1 MAIDDD
7 TELRIL
13 RAALA
18 EQEATIQT
26 LEARLAEAEDRR
38 AAVGRRVGGLS
49 AVHDVV
55 EAMDRERRREAEQ
68 WLQREL
74 AAAGERAER
83 TLDHLRRELAHAQSE
98 REIITT
104 STLWRVMQPLR
115 RAAQAIPAPLR
126 GGLRR
131 SVGLAAAA
139 ATGRLG
145 RALRDGAAG
154 PVRRQE
160 TAYQRWAREYDTL
173 DERDRMA
180 IRTEIVTLA
189 AHPLISVVI
198 PAYDTDEA
206 YLRAAIG
213 SVRAQLYENWE
224 LCIADDASPGAHVWP
239 LLQGAAAQDSRIKI
253 VRREENGHIAAA
265 TNSALA
271 LASGD
276 FVALMD
282 HDDLLPEHALYEVA
296 RELAAHPETD
306 IIYSDEDG
314 IDADG
319 LRSEPYF
326 KTDWNLD
333 LLHGHNMVSHLGV
346 YRRSLVVELGG
357 MRVGYEGSQ
366 DYDLVLRAFERCGE
380 ARIRHIPAILYHW
393 RKGQGSFS
401 QSWMDRC
408 VLNAKRAVAEHLER
422 IGSGARVTGSPTVAQ
437 WLRVVHPVPQ
447 TAPLVSV
454 IIPTKDRAA
463 LLERCV
469 DGVLSRTNYAEVE
482 LLIVDNGSTE
492 PAATA
497 LLDRLAGNK
506 RIRVL
511 HRPGVFNYPALNN
524 EAVREAAGEI
534 VLLLN
539 NDVDVINGEWLT
551 EMVSHAQRPEIGAV
565 GAKLLYPDGRVQH
578 AGVVVG
584 MGGVAGHQYVGS
596 RGDDPGYFG
605 HLCLVR
611 DVWAV
616 TAACLAIRRETYL
629 AVGGLDD
636 QNLTVAFNDVDF
648 CLRVAE
654 RGLRNLWTPYAT
666 LYHLESVSRGVD
678 TDPVRHARFARE
690 VAYMHQRWG
699 HLLQRDPFFSP
710 NFTLNSGQ
718 NELAFPPRRPRS
730 WQTGAWSGG
739 MREAAR

>member
-13 RAALA
+13 RAAVA
-18 EQEATIQT
+18 EQETTIQQ
-26 LEARLAEAEDRR
+26 LEARLEELEGKRQNVRR
-38 AAVGRRVGGLS
+38 RLGGLS
-49 AVHDVV
+49 AVQDVV
-55 EAMDRERRREAEQ
+55 EALDRERRVVTEQ
-68 WLQREL
+68 WLRREL
-74 AAAGERAER
+74 AAASERTER
-83 TLDHLRRELAHAQSE
+83 TLDHLRRELAYAKSE
-98 REIITT
+98 REIITA
-104 STLWRVMQPLR
+104 STLWRIMQPLR
-115 RAAQAIPAPLR
+115 RVAHGIPAPLR

-131 SVGLAAAA
+131 SAGLAVAA

-145 RALRDGAAG
+145 RVLRDGG
-154 PVRRQE
+154 SGQTRRQE
-160 TAYQRWAREYDTL
+160 THYQRWVREYDTI
-173 DERDRMA
+173 DDRDRTA
-180 IRTEIVTLA
+180 IRTEIVTLPS
-189 AHPLISVVI
+189 HPLISVVI
-198 PAYDTDEA
+198 PAFDTDEA
-206 YLRAAIG
+206 FLRAAID

-224 LCIADDASPGAHVWP
+224 LCIADDASPSPHVWK
-239 LLQGAAAQDSRIKI
+239 LLQDVAVEDSRIKI

-271 LASGD
+271 LATGD
-276 FVALMD
+276 YVALMD

-296 RELAAHPETD
+296 REVAEHPD
-306 IIYSDEDG
+306 VDVIYSDEDG

-319 LRSEPYF
+319 QRFEPYF

-346 YRRSLVVELGG
+346 YRRRLLNEIGG

-366 DYDLVLRAFERCGE
+366 DYDLVLRAFEHCGA
-380 ARIRHIPAILYHW
+380 ARIRHIPTILYHW

-408 VLNAKRAVAEHLER
+408 VANAKRAVAEHLER
-422 IGSGARVTGSPTVAQ
+422 TGSGARVTGSPSVAQ
-437 WLRVVHPVPQ
+437 WLRVVHPLPQ
-447 TAPLVSV
+447 TPPLVSV

-463 LLERCV
+463 LLGRCI
-469 DGVLSRTNYAEVE
+469 DGVLNRTDYADIE

-492 PAATA
+492 PAAAA
-497 LLDRLAGNK
+497 LLDKLATDD
-506 RIRVL
+506 RVRVL
-511 HRPGVFNYPALNN
+511 HKPGVFNYPALNN
-524 EAVREAAGEI
+524 EAVRHASGEI
-534 VLLLN
+534 LLLLN
-539 NDVDVINGEWLT
+539 NDVDVIDGEWLV
-551 EMVSHAQRPEIGAV
+551 EMVSHARRPEIGAV

-596 RGDDPGYFG
+596 RGEDPGYFG

-629 AVGGLDD
+629 AVGGLDE
-636 QNLTVAFNDVDF
+636 QNLAVAFNDVDF

-730 WQTGAWSGG
+730 WQTGDWSGG
-739 MREAAR
+739 MTEAAR

>member
-7 TELRIL
+7 SELRIL
-13 RAALA
+13 RAAVA
-18 EQEATIQT
+18 EQEATIQR
-26 LEARLAEAEDRR
+26 LELSLAEAEGKRQAVRR
-38 AAVGRRVGGLS
+38 RLGGLS
-49 AVHDVV
+49 AVQDVV
-55 EAMDRERRREAEQ
+55 EALDRERRVVNEQ
-68 WLQREL
+68 WLQRQL
-74 AAAGERAER
+74 AAASDRTER
-83 TLDHLRRELAHAQSE
+83 TLDHLRRELAYAKSE
-98 REIITT
+98 REIITG

-115 RAAQAIPAPLR
+115 HVAHRIPAPLR

-131 SVGLAAAA
+131 SGGLALAA

-145 RALRDGAAG
+145 RARRDASPGQT
-154 PVRRQE
+154 RRQE
-160 TAYQRWAREYDTL
+160 THYQRWAREYDTL
-173 DERDRMA
+173 DDRDRMA

-189 AHPLISVVI
+189 SHPLISVVI
-198 PAYDTDEA
+198 PVFETDPD

-213 SVRAQLYENWE
+213 SVQAQLYDNWE
-224 LCIADDASPGAHVWP
+224 LCIADDASPSPHVWA
-239 LLQGAAAQDSRIKI
+239 LLQEIAGEDSRVRI
-253 VRREENGHIAAA
+253 VRRDENGHIAAA

-276 FVALMD
+276 YVALMD

-296 RELAAHPETD
+296 REIAAYPETD
-306 IIYSDEDG
+306 VIYSDEDG
-314 IDADG
+314 IDAEG
-319 LRSEPYF
+319 LRFEPYF

-346 YRRSLVVELGG
+346 YRRSLIAELGG

-366 DYDLVLRAFERCGE
+366 DYDLVLRAFERCGAE
-380 ARIRHIPAILYHW
+380 RIRHIPAILYHW

-408 VLNAKRAVAEHLER
+408 VANAKRAVGEHLAR
-422 IGSGARVTGSPTVAQ
+422 TGSEARVTGSPSVAQ
-437 WLRVVHPVPQ
+437 WLRVVHPLPPE
-447 TAPLVSV
+447 APLVSV
-454 IIPTKDRAA
+454 IIPSKDRAA
-463 LLERCV
+463 LLERCI
-469 DGVLSRTNYAEVE
+469 DGVLNRTTYDNIEI
-482 LLIVDNGSTE
+482 LIVDNGSTE
-492 PAATA
+492 QAALA
-497 LLDRLAGNK
+497 LLDKLAADG
-506 RIRVL
+506 RVRVL
-511 HRPGVFNYPALNN
+511 HKPGVFNYPALNN
-524 EAVREAAGEI
+524 EAVRHAAGEI
-534 VLLLN
+534 LLLLN
-539 NDVDVINGEWLT
+539 NDVDVIDGEWLV
-551 EMVSHAQRPEIGAV
+551 EMVSHARRPEIGAV

-629 AVGGLDD
+629 AVGGLDE
-636 QNLTVAFNDVDF
+636 QNLSVAFNDVDF

-699 HLLQRDPFFSP
+699 HLLQRDPFFNP

-718 NELAFPPRRPRS
+718 NEYAFPPRRPRP
-730 WQTGAWSGG
+730 WQTGNWSGG
-739 MREAAR
+739 MTEAAR